1 MTDKDIISLCPKAF
15 QPIWKRSPIVFTGF
29 IFFVFYFLFCLYLFD
44 FSVSKIVIGF
54 SNMKPVLIAMVTWKD
69 FFNWNFNSIFSGL
82 AQTLGMAFLG
92 TFLATLVCIPISLIA
107 SKQFFK
113 ISIIRFLIKRL
124 LDIIRGVDILIWA
137 IIYVRAFGLGP
148 FAGLLSVFTADLG
161 TLGKLFSEAID
172 NADTKQIEGMKATGA
187 SKIAVIRFGL
197 FPQIFPIFI
206 SQSLYFFESNT
217 RSAVILGV
225 VGAGGIGLQL
235 TERMR
240 AQYWDQSLFIILL
253 ILIMVAIIDTIS
265 RIIRMKIIDE

>member
-54 SNMKPVLIAMVTWKD
+54 SNMKPVLTAMVTWKD

-235 TERMR
+235 TERMK

-265 RIIRMKIIDE
+265 RIIRMKIINE

>member
-172 NADTKQIEGMKATGA
+172 NSDTKQIEGMKATGA

-235 TERMR
+235 TERMK

-265 RIIRMKIIDE
+265 RIIRMKIINE